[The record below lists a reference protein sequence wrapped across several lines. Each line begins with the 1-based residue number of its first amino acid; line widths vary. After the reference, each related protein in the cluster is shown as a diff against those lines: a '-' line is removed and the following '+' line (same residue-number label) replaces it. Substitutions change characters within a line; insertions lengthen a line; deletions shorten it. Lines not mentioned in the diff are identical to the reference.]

1 MHASNICTP
10 IVGHIGTIF
19 VAVELSQKT
28 WLVVIHSPDRDR
40 ISRHK
45 LAGGDHA
52 GLLALLE
59 SVRSRAARA
68 LGSVAGVVSCY
79 EAGYDGFW
87 LHRRLTAAGIT
98 NFVFDPA
105 SIAVEQR
112 SRRAKTDRLDG
123 ELLLRT
129 LMAHCRGEP
138 RIVRVPSREQE
149 DARRDSRERQRL
161 VKEQTGHTNRIKALL
176 RLLGMAAGNP
186 RRRDW
191 LTWLARQRDWEG
203 QPVPPR
209 LVAEL
214 KREHARLLVVCEQ
227 LQALS
232 KAPAPG
238 DVPMAAARMA
248 EHKANL
254 RRLKS
259 LGPAFA
265 GTLTDEVFYKDF
277 DNGRQVASYVGLAP
291 SPWRSG
297 GTNREQGIS
306 KAGNPRARHQA
317 IELAWLWLRHQPDS
331 ALSYW
336 FHQRT
341 ADASSRIRRIAIV
354 AWARKLMVA
363 LWRYLTTGLLPRRG
377 SGQGV
382 NINQRGSATALTAV
396 SAGRMV
402 TVPPLGQQDS
412 RFVDGSHSFGF
423 LAASTRNVGT
433 GEAVRPDMR

>member
-68 LGSVAGVVSCY
+68 LGSVPRVVSCY

-138 RIVRVPSREQE
+138 RVVRIVRVPSREQE

-176 RLLGMAAGNP
+176 RLLGLAAGNP

-191 LTWLARQRDWEG
+191 LTWLAGQRDWEG

-209 LVAEL
+209 LLAEL
-214 KREHARLLVVCEQ
+214 KREHARLMLVCEQ

-232 KAPAPG
+232 KAPAPV
-238 DVPMAAARMA
+238 DIPVAAARMA
-248 EHKANL
+248 EQKAHL

-265 GTLTDEVFYKDF
+265 AALTDEVFYKDF
-277 DNGRQVASYVGLAP
+277 NKGREVASYFGLAP

-297 GTNREQGIS
+297 GTDREQGIS
-306 KAGNPRARHQA
+306 KAGNPRARQKA
-317 IELAWLWLRHQPDS
+317 IELAWLWVRHQPGS
-331 ALSYW
+331 ALTEW
-336 FHQRT
+336 FLART
-341 ADASSRIRRIAIV
+341 ANASKRIKRIAIV
-354 AWARKLMVA
+354 ALARKLMVA
-363 LWRYLTTGLLPRRG
+363 LWRYLRTGLIPEG
-377 SGQGV
+377 
-382 NINQRGSATALTAV
+382 AV
-396 SAGRMV
+396 VKA
-402 TVPPLGQQDS
+402 
-412 RFVDGSHSFGF
+412 
-423 LAASTRNVGT
+423 
-433 GEAVRPDMR
+433 